1 MSEHYF
7 SAQPSGPLTVRPLTV
22 TLADRT
28 VTVSTAGGVFSPDAV
43 DKGTAVLLRHAPEP
57 PATGR
62 FLDLGCGWGP
72 MALTLALRS
81 PEADVVAVDVNARAL
96 ELVRRNATALGLD
109 RILAAEPDEVPAEQ
123 TYDLIWS
130 NPPIRVGKAVLHD
143 LLTTWLPRLAPGGTA
158 LLVVQKNLGADS
170 LQRWITD
177 SLAEQHGDGTFT
189 VDRATT
195 DKGFRLLRVVRA
207 R

>member
-43 DKGTAVLLRHAPEP
+43 DKGTAVLLRNAPEP

-72 MALTLALRS
+72 VALTLALRS
-81 PEADVVAVDVNARAL
+81 PEAEVVAVDVNQRAL
-96 ELVRRNATALGLD
+96 ELVRRNAAALGLAGL
-109 RILAAEPDEVPAEQ
+109 RAAEPGDVDPAQ
-123 TYDLIWS
+123 GFDLIWS
-130 NPPIRVGKAVLHD
+130 NPPIRVGKEVLHG
-143 LLTTWLPRLAPGGTA
+143 LLTTWLPRLNPGGTA

-170 LQRWITD
+170 LQRW
-177 SLAEQHGDGTFT
+177 LAGTLGEGFT

-195 DKGFRLLRVVRA
+195 DKGFRILRVVRT
-207 R
+207 

>member
-7 SAQPSGPLTVRPLTV
+7 SAQPSGPLTVRPVTV

-43 DKGTAVLLRHAPEP
+43 DKGTAVLLKHAPEP

-81 PEADVVAVDVNARAL
+81 PEADVVAVDVNTRAL
-96 ELVRRNATALGLD
+96 ELVRRNAATLGLD
-109 RILAAEPDEVPAEQ
+109 RIRAAEPDEVPAGEEF
-123 TYDLIWS
+123 DLIWS

-143 LLTTWLPRLAPGGTA
+143 LLTTWVPRLAPGGTA

-170 LQRWITD
+170 LQRWLSDTL
-177 SLAEQHGDGTFT
+177 SERHGDAFT

-195 DKGFRLLRVVRA
+195 DKGFRLIEVVRA
-207 R
+207 D